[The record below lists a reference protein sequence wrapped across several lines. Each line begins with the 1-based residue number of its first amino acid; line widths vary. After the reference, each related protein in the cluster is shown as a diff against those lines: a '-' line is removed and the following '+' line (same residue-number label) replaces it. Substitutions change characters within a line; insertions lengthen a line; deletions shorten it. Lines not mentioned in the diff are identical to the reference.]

1 MFETEPDV
9 VLVRVFRASAEAL
22 YRAWTDPVVL
32 QRWLAPGPCTVE
44 HAQTDLRVGGRFE
57 LRTLGPAGER
67 HRISGRY
74 KALEPARCILKSW
87 IYDGPLDLMPGVETL
102 LRIDLRPLD
111 EDSTELRLTHSRI
124 TRADVRAAYEGDWPS
139 CFDKLAPALH

>member
-1 MFETEPDV
+1 MTESEPQIE
-9 VLVRVFRASAEAL
+9 LVRVFRASAEAL
-22 YRAWTDPVVL
+22 YRAWTNPAVL
-32 QRWLAPGPCTVE
+32 QRWLAPGPCIVE
-44 HAQTDLRVGGRFE
+44 QAQTDLRVGGRFE
-57 LRTLGPAGER
+57 LRTLGPDGAR

-74 KALEPARCILKSW
+74 EALEPARRILKSW

-124 TRADVRAAYEGDWPS
+124 TRADVRAAYEADWPS